1 MKKFVNRGYGSLT
14 RDRLANPFLDE
25 NIIDRY
31 SKAKVVDM
39 RDNHVIEKTQSGYL
53 KIRPIDPNK
62 TY

>member
-1 MKKFVNRGYGSLT
+1 MKKFVNRGTANLT

-25 NIIDRY
+25 DIMERY
-31 SKAKVVDM
+31 KKAKVIDM

-53 KIRPIDPNK
+53 RIRPIDPNK